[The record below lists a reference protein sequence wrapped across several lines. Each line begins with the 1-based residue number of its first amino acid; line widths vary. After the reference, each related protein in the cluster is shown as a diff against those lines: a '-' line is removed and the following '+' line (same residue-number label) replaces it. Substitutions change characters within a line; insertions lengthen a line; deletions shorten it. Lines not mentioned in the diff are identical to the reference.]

1 MRMQLF
7 ITYSAIA
14 FLAIANIC
22 RLTKTV
28 ISFKKDRLFNDS
40 QLLNVGYEVSLIVGA
55 LLTVASVAILVF
67 GAF

>member
-1 MRMQLF
+1 MQLF
-7 ITYSAIA
+7 IDYSAIA
-14 FLAIANIC
+14 FLTIATIC
-22 RLTKTV
+22 GLTKFV
-28 ISFKKDRLFNDS
+28 ISFKKNRLFNDS

>member
-1 MRMQLF
+1 MQLF

-22 RLTKTV
+22 GLTKTV
-28 ISFKKDRLFNDS
+28 INFKKDRLFNDS

-55 LLTVASVAILVF
+55 LLTVASVAILVI